1 MAAEPSYTSG
11 ISSTPLLGDTIG
23 ANLGRTA
30 ARFGERDALVEH
42 ATGRRWTYRQLA
54 DEVDAVALGLLDLG
68 VVKGLPF
75 RRLKSDGSAPGST
88 TITWRFKE
96 PMCT

>member
-1 MAAEPSYTSG
+1 LNTGPPGVVTLVAEPSYTSG
-11 ISSTPLLGDTIG
+11 ISST
-23 ANLGRTA
+23 
-30 ARFGERDALVEH
+30 
-42 ATGRRWTYRQLA
+42 TGRRWTYRQLA